1 LKNKCKTLEEYLEN
15 EISAQDVAKQF
26 SKALEMLYSWFEYR
40 MGSNQSNVICRTQDN
55 ELILM
60 KSAEVAEVL
69 NVSKSQGYHLIQ
81 KEEIP
86 CVRLWRFVRVR

>member
-1 LKNKCKTLEEYLEN
+1 MKNKCKTLEDYLEN

-26 SKALEMLYSWFEYR
+26 SKALEMLYSWLEYR
-40 MGSNQSNVICRTQDN
+40 MGSNQSSVISQTQDN
-55 ELILM
+55 DLCLL
-60 KSAEVAEVL
+60 KSAEVAEVF

-86 CVRLWRFVRVR
+86 RVR

>member
-1 LKNKCKTLEEYLEN
+1 MKNKCKTLEEYFEN

-40 MGSNQSNVICRTQDN
+40 MVSNQSSAKSQTQDN
-55 ELILM
+55 DLILL

-69 NVSKSQGYHLIQ
+69 NISKSQG
-81 KEEIP
+81 
-86 CVRLWRFVRVR
+86 